1 MRRDQFLT
9 RLGGLGATGWMAG
22 TGLLAAAST
31 KGMKSLNTKP
41 LSSEMWNGTSE
52 LDEYREPDLANQWPV
67 VERLADR
74 AHYPLSHINRPHVPL
89 DVHRREARARVF
101 DALGVRPVPH
111 PLRIERLE
119 RHEFPDFFREK
130 ILFESAPGFN
140 VPAWIHI
147 PKGLQGAA
155 PGIVDLHSHGGMF
168 LYGKEKVID
177 FGDNGETMQRYHEI
191 NYEGRPTTTE
201 LVRRGYVVVTTDAF
215 LFGERRVMLQEDLD
229 RYGWDRSSYSPS
241 VVQELNQ
248 RCRAKANT
256 FVKSMSWLGMS
267 WPGIVLRDDMRTVD
281 LLSSLPEVDSRRIGC
296 LGVSFGGWRTLLLS
310 GLDDRVRAACVTGF
324 MSRVAPMLR
333 NHVDT
338 HSWVHFI
345 PGIHR
350 ALDLP
355 DIVGLRAPLPLLVQ
369 QCRRDGL
376 YPLEG
381 MEAAVRDLNELYSL
395 ANAPGKFEG
404 RFYDEPHIFNRRMQ
418 EEAYD
423 WMDRQLSS

>member
-1 MRRDQFLT
+1 MRRDQFLS
-9 RLGGLGATGWMAG
+9 RLGSLGASGWIAG

-31 KGMKSLNTKP
+31 RFSDPLLPETMREMIDDRQPKP
-41 LSSEMWNGTSE
+41 
-52 LDEYREPDLANQWPV
+52 DENREPDMANLWPV

-74 AHYPLSHINRPHVPL
+74 VHYPLSHRNRPHLPL
-89 DVHRREARARVF
+89 EEHRREGRARVF
-101 DALGVRPVPH
+101 DALGVRPTPH
-111 PLRIERLE
+111 PLRVERVE
-119 RHEFPDFFREK
+119 QQEFPEFVREK
-130 ILFESAPGFN
+130 VLFESAPGFK

-147 PKGLQGAA
+147 PKGLRKPA

-177 FGDNGETMQRYHEI
+177 FEENDETMQRYHVT

-215 LFGERRVMLQEDLD
+215 LFGERRVMLKEDLD
-229 RYGWDRSSYSPS
+229 RYGWDRSAYSPE
-241 VVQELNQ
+241 VVRELNL

-256 FVKSMSWLGMS
+256 FVKSMNWLGMS
-267 WPGIVLRDDMRTVD
+267 WPGIVTRDDMRTVD
-281 LLSSLPEVDSRRIGC
+281 LISSLPEVDPRRIGC
-296 LGVSFGGWRTLLLS
+296 LGVSFGGWRTLLLA
-310 GLDDRVRAACVTGF
+310 GMDDRIRAACVTGF
-324 MSRVAPMLR
+324 MTRVGPMLR

-345 PGIHR
+345 PGVHR
-350 ALDLP
+350 DLDLP

-376 YPLEG
+376 YPTQG
-381 MEAAVRDLNELYSL
+381 MEEAVEDLERIYRL
-395 ANAPGKFEG
+395 ANADKNFEG
-404 RFYDEPHIFNRRMQ
+404 RFYDERHIFNRQMQ
-418 EEAYD
+418 EEAFD